1 MPCWNPFLYFL
12 LIHSVFTLASGQEGS
27 KPNVLVV
34 MTDEHNLRTIGKYRE
49 LLKET
54 EGESQAYVWG
64 QGVEVLTQNLDSL
77 AEDGAIF
84 SNFYVSSPVCTMSR
98 GSFIS
103 GTYPSTNGA
112 TGNSIAMKSDALS
125 FAEPMRNAG
134 YRTGYIGKVCP
145 LYYSLYFRIMNSND
159 LSLMK
164 H

>member
-1 MPCWNPFLYFL
+1 MMPSLVPCLFFLQVL
-12 LIHSVFTLASGQEGS
+12 SVITLASGQEGS

-49 LLKET
+49 LLKAT
-54 EGESQAYVWG
+54 EGEDQAYVWG
-64 QGVEVLTQNLDSL
+64 PGVEVLTQNLDSL
-77 AEDGAIF
+77 AEDGAMF
-84 SNFYVSSPVCTMSR
+84 SNFYTSSPVCTMSR

-112 TGNSIAMKSDALS
+112 TGNSVAMKSDALS

-145 LYYSLYFRIMNSND
+145 IYDSLYDFRKMIY
-159 LSLMK
+159 LR
-164 H
+164 